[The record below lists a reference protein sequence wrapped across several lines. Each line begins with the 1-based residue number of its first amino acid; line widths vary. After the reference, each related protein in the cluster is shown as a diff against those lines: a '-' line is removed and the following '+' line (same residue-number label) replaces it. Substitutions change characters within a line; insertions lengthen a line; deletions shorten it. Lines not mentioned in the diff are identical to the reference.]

1 MTTYKQHRQAL
12 LNSIQAMMNDR
23 PWPCVNEQITTLA
36 VTLTT
41 HLGISDEAGRKLARD
56 LSDVVAK
63 HVTGAE
69 ALKGAVG

>member
-1 MTTYKQHRQAL
+1 MNTYKSHRQAF
-12 LNSIQAMMNDR
+12 LNAIREMMADR

-41 HLGISDEAGRKLARD
+41 HLGISDEDGRKLARD

-63 HVTGAE
+63 RVTWPNS
-69 ALKGAVG
+69 